1 MQQSLLVYLYLRQK
15 KKKKSV
21 VEQIVITSFTVSL
34 GFTQLFCINNHIKIS
49 TDFWGQEWGKVI
61 RWFIRSKGQ
70 IQSF

>member
-1 MQQSLLVYLYLRQK
+1 MQQSLLVYLYLRQKK

-49 TDFWGQEWGKVI
+49 TDF
-61 RWFIRSKGQ
+61 
-70 IQSF
+70 

>member
-1 MQQSLLVYLYLRQK
+1 MQQSLLVYLYLRQ

-49 TDFWGQEWGKVI
+49 TDF
-61 RWFIRSKGQ
+61 
-70 IQSF
+70 